1 MATTYTLISSNT
13 LSASAA
19 SVTFSSIPST
29 YTDLL
34 LKVSARDNDTGAFQQ
49 LRVTFNGDS
58 ATNYSYTNIY
68 GTGSS
73 AFSLGGATTA
83 NFNYINFQSSDSN
96 GATANTFGNSELY
109 IPSYTVAQ
117 NKPVSMFSVSETNAT
132 ATNMGATAGL
142 WRNTAAITSLTIVP
156 AFSGGNFLTG
166 SSFYLYGVKNS

>member
-1 MATTYTLISSNT
+1 MPATYTLISSNV
-13 LSASAA
+13 LSSSAA
-19 SVTFSSIPST
+19 SVTFSSIPAT
-29 YTDLL
+29 YTDLVL
-34 LKVSARDNDTGAFQQ
+34 RVSARDNDTGAFQQ
-49 LRVTFNGDS
+49 LRITFNGDS

-73 AFSLGGATTA
+73 AFSLGAATA

-109 IPSYTVAQ
+109 IPSYTASQ

-142 WRNTAAITSLTIVP
+142 WRNTAAITSFTISP
-156 AFSGGNFLTG
+156 ASGSLSFLTG
-166 SSFYLYGVKNS
+166 SSFYLYGISNA